1 MEQQMARNDLPGF
14 GDQASWPACIGHAL
28 DPRTD
33 PDEEALTEDEALD
46 IAEGEADRDGYSLA
60 LWLNN
65 FAIID
70 HTGPA
75 DLASVRERIDLG
87 EPCTASEL
95 LALAF
100 NDGDKAAYCLHL
112 LREQYRAHAE
122 TRDWVK
128 GRAKELLAAQEEQ
141 EEERRIEA
149 LAMRYDAYAEAA

>member
-1 MEQQMARNDLPGF
+1 MNQFTPYGPG
-14 GDQASWPACIGHAL
+14 DVETWPSCVQHPG

-33 PDEEALTEDEALD
+33 PDEETLTEDEALD
-46 IAEGEADRDGYSLA
+46 IAEDEADRDGYSLA

-70 HTGPA
+70 HTGAA
-75 DLASVRERIDLG
+75 DLASVLERIDLG

>member
-14 GDQASWPACIGHAL
+14 GDQASWPACVGHPM

-33 PDEEALTEDEALD
+33 TDNEALTEDSARD
-46 IAEGEADRDGYSLA
+46 IAEDEADRDGYSLA
-60 LWLNN
+60 WWLIN
-65 FAIID
+65 FAIVE

-100 NDGDKAAYCLHL
+100 NDGDRAGYCLHL

-128 GRAKELLAAQEEQ
+128 GRAKEMLAAQEEQ
-141 EEERRIEA
+141 EEELRIEA
-149 LAMRYDAYAEAA
+149 LAMRHDAYAEAA